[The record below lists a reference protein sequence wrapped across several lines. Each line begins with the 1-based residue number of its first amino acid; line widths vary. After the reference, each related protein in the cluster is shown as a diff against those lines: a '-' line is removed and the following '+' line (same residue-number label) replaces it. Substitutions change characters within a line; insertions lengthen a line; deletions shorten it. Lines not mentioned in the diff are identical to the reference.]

1 MRLTLLLI
9 ALLAF
14 TASLTA
20 QRVLLFEKLT
30 DSRSERLYEGEML
43 RFKMKGDNFW
53 QEGPIRQM
61 RPDIQALVINDRFIM
76 TDEIAVIDQGNTVFA
91 AAGYGL
97 MTFGAGWSFWGVV
110 GTATDG
116 NPTTRYETRDLMVS
130 LTAIGTGFLMTKLLG
145 KKRYKTGKYKRLRVV
160 DTSF

>member
-76 TDEIAVIDQGNTVFA
+76 TDEITVIDQGNTVFA
-91 AAGYGL
+91 AGGL
-97 MTFGAGWSFWGVV
+97 RTHDLWGGVV
-110 GTATDG
+110 
-116 NPTTRYETRDLMVS
+116 
-130 LTAIGTGFLMTKLLG
+130 LLG
-145 KKRYKTGKYKRLRVV
+145 GSGHRY
-160 DTSF
+160 